1 MGRSASV
8 KEKRRFNFLPP
19 VSQSTT
25 HHGRKQNREMNSPF
39 QTGLKEKG
47 IFTMFSNIFY
57 FSKKIFEFEFRV
69 LFSPDVLLECLPEL
83 LPLLLDLGSHGGV
96 QPVEMKMLNERKK
109 ISWLVSLSLTGGGRI

>member
-1 MGRSASV
+1 
-8 KEKRRFNFLPP
+8 
-19 VSQSTT
+19 
-25 HHGRKQNREMNSPF
+25 
-39 QTGLKEKG
+39 
-47 IFTMFSNIFY
+47 MFSNIFY

-109 ISWLVSLSLTGGGRI
+109 DFLARLSLSLAGGGRI